1 MTESLP
7 LKKLTAVTD
16 PFIKRFALIIE
27 EPYQLYHIKNSYLP
41 DILEEAKT
49 DNGIYNLPTNEKLF
63 EGLKEQLLESDRL
76 LSDLTKVK
84 QKRDELDKQMDELDE
99 QFDKIRDEFTPLNWN
114 IEDKIANNL
123 VGLSET
129 SPKLAVM
136 RKFVQNENK
145 INQYLAKICGFN
157 FNGREIN
164 ITDDFT
170 NLKDG
175 DFGGSIYWEPAY
187 KCFIVIDE
195 LAEDYIKQHYAKEIE
210 LFKNK
215 IDNLNNQLGSSNS
228 IQFEFYYDILIN
240 DENDKAT
247 VAIIT
252 SLKMPLPSHVK
263 NSDFKKFIQLID
275 TMN

>member
-1 MTESLP
+1 MTKSLP
-7 LKKLTAVTD
+7 LKNVIAVTD

-27 EPYQLYHIKNSYLP
+27 EPYQLYHIENSYLP
-41 DILEEAKT
+41 EILEEAKA
-49 DNGIYNLPTNEKLF
+49 DNGTYNLPVNDELF
-63 EGLKEQLLESDRL
+63 EGLKEKLLESDRL

-114 IEDKIANNL
+114 IEDKLANNL
-123 VGLSET
+123 VDLSEM
-129 SPKLAVM
+129 SPKRTVM

-145 INQYLAKICGFN
+145 INQHLAKICSFN

-164 ITDDFT
+164 ISDEITDF
-170 NLKDG
+170 KEG
-175 DFGGSIYWEPAY
+175 DFGGSLYWEPEY
-187 KCFIVIDE
+187 KCYIVIDE
-195 LAEDYIKQHYAKEIE
+195 LAEEYIEQHYVKELD
-210 LFKNK
+210 LFKNEINK
-215 IDNLNNQLGSSNS
+215 LNEQLGSSNP

-252 SLKMPLPSHVK
+252 SLKMPLPSTVK
-263 NSDFKKFIQLID
+263 NADFKKFIQLID
-275 TMN
+275 KMN

>member
-1 MTESLP
+1 MTKSLP
-7 LKKLTAVTD
+7 LKNAIAVTD
-16 PFIKRFALIIE
+16 PFIKRFALVIE
-27 EPYQLYHIKNSYLP
+27 EPYQLYHIENSYLP
-41 DILEEAKT
+41 EILEEAKA
-49 DNGIYNLPTNEKLF
+49 DNGTFNLTVNGELF

-99 QFDKIRDEFTPLNWN
+99 QFDNIRDEFTPLNWN
-114 IEDKIANNL
+114 IEDKLANNL
-123 VGLSET
+123 VDLSET

-145 INQYLAKICGFN
+145 INQYLAKICGFY
-157 FNGREIN
+157 FNGKEIN
-164 ITDDFT
+164 ISDEITDF
-170 NLKDG
+170 KEG
-175 DFGGSIYWEPAY
+175 DFGGSLYWEPEY
-187 KCFIVIDE
+187 KCYIVIDE
-195 LAEDYIKQHYAKEIE
+195 LAEEYIEQQYAKELA
-210 LFKNK
+210 LFKTE
-215 IDNLNNQLGSSNS
+215 IDKLNEQLGSSNP

-263 NSDFKKFIQLID
+263 NTDFKEFIQLID
-275 TMN
+275 KMN

>member
-7 LKKLTAVTD
+7 LRNLTAVTD
-16 PFIKRFALIIE
+16 PFIKRFALVIT
-27 EPYQLYHIKNSYLP
+27 EPYQLYHIENSYLP
-41 DILEEAKT
+41 EILEEAKS
-49 DNGIYNLPTNEKLF
+49 DNGTYNLPTNEELF

-123 VGLSET
+123 VDLSET
-129 SPKLAVM
+129 SPKLTVM

-157 FNGREIN
+157 FNGKEIN

-170 NLKDG
+170 DLKEG
-175 DFGGSIYWEPAY
+175 DFGGSLFWESDY
-187 KCFIVIDE
+187 KCFLVIDE
-195 LAEDYIKQHYAKEIE
+195 LAEDYIKQHYAKEIN
-210 LFKNK
+210 LFKNE
-215 IDNLNNQLGSSNS
+215 IDNLNNRLGSSNS

-240 DENDKAT
+240 DMNDKAN
-247 VAIIT
+247 VALIT
-252 SLKMPLPSHVK
+252 SLKMPLPSNVK
-263 NSDFKKFIQLID
+263 NADFKKFIRLIE

>member
-1 MTESLP
+1 MTKSLP
-7 LKKLTAVTD
+7 LKDLTAVTD
-16 PFIKRFALIIE
+16 PFIQRFALVTA
-27 EPYQLYHIKNSYLP
+27 EPYQLYHIENSYLP
-41 DILEEAKT
+41 EILEEAKT
-49 DNGIYNLPTNEKLF
+49 DNGTYNLPTNEKLF
-63 EGLKEQLLESDRL
+63 EGLKDQLLESNRL
-76 LSDLTKVK
+76 LSNLTKVK
-84 QKRDELDKQMDELDE
+84 RKRDELDKQMDELDE
-99 QFDKIRDEFTPLNWN
+99 QFDKIRDEFKPLNWN

-123 VGLSET
+123 VDLSET
-129 SPKLAVM
+129 SPKLTVM

-164 ITDDFT
+164 ISDDFT

-195 LAEDYIKQHYAKEIE
+195 LAEDYIKQHYAKEIN
-210 LFKNK
+210 LFKNE

-228 IQFEFYYDILIN
+228 IQFDFYYGIRISDDNSKANVSLI
-240 DENDKAT
+240 
-247 VAIIT
+247 V
-252 SLKMPLPSHVK
+252 SLKMPLPSNIK
-263 NSDFKKFIQLID
+263 NTNFKKFIQLIE